1 MVDCKMNKVKLFI
14 NLDGRCILEVKDRIY
29 KVVLRQD
36 IDELFSQL
44 KKYADIDYTKQP
56 ANVSGWH
63 ILSFNADADKVI
75 EAIHRCF

>member
-36 IDELFSQL
+36 IDELV

-56 ANVSGWH
+56 ANVSGWY
-63 ILSFNADADKVI
+63 ILSFNADADKII